1 MLAAIIGIAFIIGYF
16 LLRAIY
22 ELNRNPEK
30 DKTTFLSHAAEIRDL
45 IHRCGS
51 LTEWWA
57 LDQEIDWLEDTWRGK
72 VDHQL
77 MLETTGK
84 LYQKWHNKRGEIENK
99 KTA

>member
-1 MLAAIIGIAFIIGYF
+1 MLAAIIAIVLIILYR

-22 ELNRNPEK
+22 ELKRNPEK
-30 DKTTFLSHAAEIRDL
+30 DNATFLSHAAEIRDL

-51 LTEWWA
+51 LAEWWV

-72 VDHQL
+72 VNHQL
-77 MLETTGK
+77 MLETTAK
-84 LYQKWHNKRGEIENK
+84 LYQKWHNKRAEIENK

>member
-1 MLAAIIGIAFIIGYF
+1 MLAAIIALTIIGYF

-30 DKTTFLSHAAEIRDL
+30 DRTTFLSHAAEIRDL
-45 IHRCGS
+45 IHRCSS
-51 LTEWWA
+51 LTEWWT
-57 LDQEIDWLEDTWRGK
+57 LDQEIDWLEQTWRGK

-84 LYQKWHNKRGEIENK
+84 LYTQWLDKRAAFNTR